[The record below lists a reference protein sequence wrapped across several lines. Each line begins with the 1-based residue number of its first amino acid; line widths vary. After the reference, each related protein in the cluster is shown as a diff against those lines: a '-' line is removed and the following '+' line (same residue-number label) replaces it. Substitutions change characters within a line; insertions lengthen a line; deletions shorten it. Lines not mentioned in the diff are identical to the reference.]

1 MPAKTDFWTPDHL
14 RRFWPRTPLD
24 GPPEFVKL
32 QLLLREAGVRSR
44 GVRRGRAC
52 SPGVPTIADNL
63 PMDRRSLT
71 RYAWLSITAALITIG
86 LKGLAYGLTGSVGL
100 LSDAAESLVNL
111 AGAVVALFMLRVA
124 ARPADESHAHGHS
137 KAEYFSSGIEGVLIL
152 IAAVMIAYAA
162 IERLFDPQP
171 LEDVGIGL
179 IVAVAASTIN
189 FFVSRVLL
197 KAGKKYD
204 SITLE
209 ADGKHLMT
217 DVWTSI
223 GVIGGVAAVAVT
235 GWLRLDPIIAL
246 LVAVNIV
253 WTAIGLL
260 RRSVAGLMDASLP
273 EDEQAAVVKVLDG
286 YKSQGVG
293 YHALRT
299 RQAAAQR
306 FVSFHF
312 LVPGSWTVQ
321 RGHEVLEQIENEIC
335 HVLPGATVTA
345 HLEPIEDPVS
355 FEDKGLNHAHD

>member
-1 MPAKTDFWTPDHL
+1 ME
-14 RRFWPRTPLD
+14 RSS
-24 GPPEFVKL
+24 L
-32 QLLLREAGVRSR
+32 QK
-44 GVRRGRAC
+44 
-52 SPGVPTIADNL
+52 
-63 PMDRRSLT
+63 
-71 RYAWLSITAALITIG
+71 YAWLSIGAAIATILLKTAAFR
-86 LKGLAYGLTGSVGL
+86 LTGSVGF

-111 AGAVVALFMLRVA
+111 VGAIVALIMLTIA

-137 KAEYFSSGIEGVLIL
+137 KAEYFSSGIEGGLIL

-162 IERLFDPQP
+162 VQRLFDPQP
-171 LEDVGIGL
+171 LEEVGIGVV
-179 IVAVAASTIN
+179 VAAVASTIN
-189 FFVSRVLL
+189 FCVARVLL
-197 KAGKKYD
+197 KAGKQYD

-223 GVIGGVAAVAVT
+223 GVIAGVVAVAIT

-246 LVAVNIV
+246 LVAANIV
-253 WTAIGLL
+253 WTAVGLL

-273 EDEQAAVVKVLDG
+273 EDERAAVVKVLDR
-286 YKSQGVG
+286 YKSQGVE

-321 RGHEVLEQIENEIC
+321 YGHALLEQIENEIGQ
-335 HVLPGATVTA
+335 VLPGASVTA
-345 HLEPIEDPVS
+345 HLEPLEDPVS
-355 FEDKGLNHAHD
+355 FADTGPNRAHG

>member
-1 MPAKTDFWTPDHL
+1 MERPS
-14 RRFWPRTPLD
+14 
-24 GPPEFVKL
+24 L
-32 QLLLREAGVRSR
+32 QK
-44 GVRRGRAC
+44 
-52 SPGVPTIADNL
+52 
-63 PMDRRSLT
+63 
-71 RYAWLSITAALITIG
+71 YAWLSIGAAIATII
-86 LKGLAYGLTGSVGL
+86 LKTMAFLLTGSVGL

-137 KAEYFSSGIEGVLIL
+137 KAEYFSSGFEGGLIL

-162 IERLFDPQP
+162 IQRLFDPQP
-171 LEDVGIGL
+171 LESVGIGL

-189 FFVSRVLL
+189 FFVSRVLMR
-197 KAGKKYD
+197 AGKKYD

-209 ADGKHLMT
+209 ADAKHLMT
-217 DVWTSI
+217 DVWTSV
-223 GVIGGVAAVAVT
+223 GVIAGVAAVAVT

-260 RRSVAGLMDASLP
+260 RRSAAGLMDASLP
-273 EDEQAAVVKVLDG
+273 VDEQAVVVKVLDA
-286 YKSQGVG
+286 YTAQGVE

-312 LVPGSWTVQ
+312 LVPGFWTVQ
-321 RGHEVLEQIENEIC
+321 HGHAMLEQIENEIC
-335 HVLPGATVTA
+335 QELPGATVTA
-345 HLEPIEDPVS
+345 HLEPLEDPVS
-355 FEDKGLNHAHD
+355 FQDAGPNHAH

>member
-1 MPAKTDFWTPDHL
+1 MERAS
-14 RRFWPRTPLD
+14 
-24 GPPEFVKL
+24 L
-32 QLLLREAGVRSR
+32 QK
-44 GVRRGRAC
+44 
-52 SPGVPTIADNL
+52 
-63 PMDRRSLT
+63 
-71 RYAWLSITAALITIG
+71 YAWLSIGAAVATILLKTTAFL
-86 LKGLAYGLTGSVGL
+86 LTGSVGL

-111 AGAVVALFMLRVA
+111 VGAVVALFMLKIA

-162 IERLFDPQP
+162 VQRLFDPQP
-171 LEDVGIGL
+171 LEDVGIG
-179 IVAVAASTIN
+179 IVVAVAASAIN
-189 FFVSRVLL
+189 FFVARVLSR
-197 KAGKKYD
+197 AGKKYD

-209 ADGKHLMT
+209 ADAKHLMT
-217 DVWTSI
+217 DVWTSV
-223 GVIGGVAAVAVT
+223 GVIAGVAAVAVT

-246 LVAVNIV
+246 LVAANIV
-253 WTAIGLL
+253 WTSIGLL

-273 EDEQAAVVKVLDG
+273 GEEQAAVVKVLDQ
-286 YKSQGVG
+286 YKAQGVE

-321 RGHEVLEQIENEIC
+321 RGHALLEQIENEIC
-335 HVLPGATVTA
+335 RELPGAIVAA

-355 FEDKGLNHAHD
+355 FADNGLNHAHD

>member
-1 MPAKTDFWTPDHL
+1 
-14 RRFWPRTPLD
+14 
-24 GPPEFVKL
+24 
-32 QLLLREAGVRSR
+32 
-44 GVRRGRAC
+44 
-52 SPGVPTIADNL
+52 
-63 PMDRRSLT
+63 MDRPSLA
-71 RYAWLSITAALITIG
+71 RYAWLSIGAALATIV
-86 LKGLAYGLTGSVGL
+86 LKTLAFLLTGSVGL

-111 AGAVVALFMLRVA
+111 AGAIVALRMLSVA
-124 ARPADESHAHGHS
+124 ARPPDESHAHGHS
-137 KAEYFSSGIEGVLIL
+137 KAEYFSSGFEGVLIL

-162 IERLFDPQP
+162 IQRLFDPQP
-171 LEDVGIGL
+171 LESVGIGL
-179 IVAVAASTIN
+179 IVSVSASVIN
-189 FFVSRVLL
+189 FFVARVLL
-197 KAGKKYD
+197 KAGKKHD

-217 DVWTSI
+217 DVWTSV
-223 GVIGGVAAVAVT
+223 GVIVGVAAVAVT

-260 RRSVAGLMDASLP
+260 RRSIAGLMDASLP
-273 EDEQAAVVKVLDG
+273 EDEQAAVVKVLDQ
-286 YKSQGVG
+286 YKSQGVE

-335 HVLPGATVTA
+335 RALPGAIVTA

-355 FEDKGLNHAHD
+355 HQDAGPNHAH